1 MNKILLMVGSSLA
14 LAAAIMTSDVNAA
27 PRPDAPPLA
36 LRGTH
41 SVGVRTLQIQ
51 DASRKRPLT
60 LEVWYP
66 AKLSANQSESTVYKA
81 TIGSTKFDL
90 AGLAARD
97 ATAEAGKFPLVI
109 LSHGQAGS
117 RYIMTYLTEHLA
129 SQGFVVAAIDHTG
142 STYDDITPPAYISSL
157 VDRPLDVLFSI
168 GEVAKAVPT
177 SDENNV
183 ALMGYS
189 YGGYTA
195 LNAAGIGLDKANLT
209 DYCKASNN
217 EGPCFALPFFDGLIP
232 VRGSSVTKPDP
243 RVKAVF
249 VMSPYGIP
257 WLSAQQLKDMRV
269 PLFVGCGENDDIAV
283 YKRDAQQAFNLSGSS
298 SKYLLS
304 LASASHN
311 FFTNTPPE
319 SVRSNWTDFERWS
332 EPAWDRE
339 RSNDIAKH
347 FATAFLK
354 QNLLK
359 DSSADQYLTSKLN
372 GFLPRTTIGVRLE
385 TGK

>member
-14 LAAAIMTSDVNAA
+14 LATVVMTSDVNAA

-66 AKLSANQSESTVYKA
+66 AKLEANQSESTVYKA
-81 TIGSTKFDL
+81 VIGSTHFDMPGK
-90 AGLAARD
+90 AFRD
-97 ATAEAGKFPLVI
+97 ASAEAGKFPLVI

-117 RYIMTYLTEHLA
+117 RYVMTYLTEHLA
-129 SQGFVVAAIDHTG
+129 SQVFVVAAIDHTG

-157 VDRPLDVLFSI
+157 VDRPLDLLFSI
-168 GEVAKAVPT
+168 GEVAKAIPT
-177 SDENNV
+177 SDGNNV

-217 EGPCFALPFFDGLIP
+217 EGPCFALPYFDGLTP

-249 VMSPYGIP
+249 VMSPYGMP
-257 WLSAQQLKDMRV
+257 WLSAQQFKDMRV
-269 PLFVGCGENDDIAV
+269 PLFIGCGENDDIAV
-283 YKRDAQQAFNLSGSS
+283 YKRDGQQAFNLSGSS

-311 FFTNTPPE
+311 VFTNNPPE
-319 SVRSNWTDFERWS
+319 SVRGNWTDYERWF
-332 EPAWDRE
+332 EPVWDRE
-339 RSNDIAKH
+339 RVNDIAKH
-347 FATAFLK
+347 FAVAFLK